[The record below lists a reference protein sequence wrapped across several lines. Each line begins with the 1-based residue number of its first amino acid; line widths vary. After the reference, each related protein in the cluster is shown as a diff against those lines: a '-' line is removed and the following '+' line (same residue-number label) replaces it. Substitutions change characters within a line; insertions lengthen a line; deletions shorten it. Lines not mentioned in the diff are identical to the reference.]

1 MQDDDPDD
9 PLAEFRRP
17 GDKRGEKPRAPQPPP
32 LGLKPYLAFE
42 AKDKLQSLDIRQV
55 LGPTHAPTYA
65 YLLNIVFDHEYYTGF
80 MLFFSFMVVKARG
93 KNLKEVINAIKMR
106 KCEYIQDFH
115 PGEYQPPKPGD
126 PVIESIVVE
135 WRDPMMTGRDTKTG
149 KGEDMPPAGGKPSG

>member
-17 GDKRGEKPRAPQPPP
+17 GDKRGEKPRAQPPP
-32 LGLKPYLAFE
+32 LGLKPYVAFD

-55 LGPTHAPTYA
+55 LGPTHSPTYA
-65 YLLNIVFDHEYYTGF
+65 YLLNVVFDHEYFTGF

-93 KNLKEVINAIKMR
+93 KNLREVINAIKMR

-135 WRDPMMTGRDTKTG
+135 WRDPMMTGQE
-149 KGEDMPPAGGKPSG
+149 GEKKPTPTRG